1 MPALDKKVYEEVKEE
16 ADRISKIMIE
26 LIRGSISA
34 QEAERK
40 LGANYSSFSRKKLNK
55 SAWVTSRLVAPLQ
68 DTLVYNQDLYEGL
81 PDTAFGS
88 FCEFVFGTQV
98 REFSEDFFTSFLP
111 FVQTVVLSVS
121 EKEQKWFEKFFKG
134 SAWLGA
140 SSTGDFLVAISST
153 VAVSNTRRAFVERSI
168 ANIIKNVSK
177 TWYVDRGLV
186 FRYVMYK
193 EVSERLLKEGQV
205 LAEVEGV
212 VMYRPKKDEKTT
224 RIEPCLTVDLFNSK
238 IRGLLRSRGILYLS
252 DLETYTK
259 IGLQSFKGLGISS
272 FWKIENVVEG
282 LGYQFKVVE
291 V

>member
-1 MPALDKKVYEEVKEE
+1 MPALDKQVYEEVKAE
-16 ADRISKIMIE
+16 ADRISKIMTE

-111 FVQTVVLSVS
+111 FVETVVSSVS
-121 EKEQKWFEKFFKG
+121 ETEQKWFEKFFKG
-134 SAWLGA
+134 SSWLSA
-140 SSTGDFLVAISST
+140 SSVGNFLVSISNT

-168 ANIIKNVSK
+168 ATIIKNVSK
-177 TWYVDRGLV
+177 AWYIDRGLV
-186 FRYVMYK
+186 FRYTLFK
-193 EVSERLLKEGQV
+193 DVSERLLREGQFLNDV
-205 LAEVEGV
+205 QGV
-212 VMYRPKKDEKTT
+212 VVYRPKKNEKTT
-224 RIEPCLTVDLFNSK
+224 RIEPYLTVDLFNSK
-238 IRGLLRSRGILYLS
+238 IRSLLRSRGILYLA
-252 DLETYTK
+252 DLENYTK
-259 IGLQSFKGLGISS
+259 IGLKSFQGLGISS
-272 FWKIENVVEG
+272 FWKIEDVVEG